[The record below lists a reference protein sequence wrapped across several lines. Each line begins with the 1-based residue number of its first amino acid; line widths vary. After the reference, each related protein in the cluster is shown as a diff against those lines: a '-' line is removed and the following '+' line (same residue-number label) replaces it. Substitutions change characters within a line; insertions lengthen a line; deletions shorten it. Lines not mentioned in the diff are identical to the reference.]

1 MDAIREVLALLDNNS
16 EALPEGD
23 YLNACNRLK
32 EIYKEMEDMPLYDT
46 VSDNSSEEQERP
58 PQRVPRLMFSETEI
72 HKRIKYHQKMI
83 KEHKD
88 FKCLTKRLK
97 ILAMQQ
103 YARFNGVDQE
113 NVDEVIELVK
123 RDFGDN
129 EKQKRERFYLP
140 YLDFANSNM
149 ASIRAMHAAEIEELR
164 QLF

>member
-46 VSDNSSEEQERP
+46 VSDNSSEEGERP
-58 PQRVPRLMFSETEI
+58 PQRILRLMMTRTEV

-83 KEHKD
+83 HEHRD
-88 FKCLTKRLK
+88 FKRLTKKLK
-97 ILAMQQ
+97 IMAMQQ
-103 YARFNGVDQE
+103 YAKFNGVDLE
-113 NVDEVIELVK
+113 NFDEIIEMVK

-129 EKQKRERFYLP
+129 EKQQRERFYLP
-140 YLDFANSNM
+140 YLDYANSNM
-149 ASIRAMHAAEIEELR
+149 DRVRAMHAAEIEELR
-164 QLF
+164 QLL

>member
-46 VSDNSSEEQERP
+46 VSDNSSEEGERP
-58 PQRVPRLMFSETEI
+58 PQRILRLMMTRTEV

-83 KEHKD
+83 HEHRD
-88 FKCLTKRLK
+88 FKRLTKKLK
-97 ILAMQQ
+97 IMAMQQ
-103 YARFNGVDQE
+103 YAKFNGVDLE
-113 NVDEVIELVK
+113 NFDEIIEMVK

-129 EKQKRERFYLP
+129 EKQQRERFYLP
-140 YLDFANSNM
+140 YLDYANSNM
-149 ASIRAMHAAEIEELR
+149 ARVRAMHSAEIEELI
-164 QLF
+164 QLL